1 MCSSTEGL
9 YDHHVVKHISKFV
22 PGFMSSPLR
31 IPLGHQVQPFS
42 VSVNARKR
50 HQQKI
55 SFSTHARTQRVF
67 TLSLQRSNRS
77 SNNSGPFPSL
87 EVAAGGKGPLS
98 GEFLTVT
105 GLLAT
110 LLCALVLVPTT
121 LLVKYVDI
129 SLTSS
134 VKQVLVAI
142 CSFAYGVFL
151 SRFDLKKTNT
161 LKLTVVFG
169 LLTRVLCFPIL
180 SHLVAVAGCAVV
192 KLSTAKKAAEAAAA
206 AAAAINAA
214 TTVAVT
220 KETLSLPADVLS
232 SLFLLSVSPSMYS
245 PSTAMLSSY
254 VHTTLLAILTVL
266 TVIIFPILP
275 VVSYKACVWAQQSAW
290 LNMGSILPKLTPP
303 PNFVVSALC
312 TTVPFLTGLSLKY
325 ILPKR
330 ISAITG
336 LFAYPVAWICSFI
349 LIISSIKDVATGSI
363 TGLAGS
369 IGLCGGVVLLMWVL
383 GRGLAY
389 ALKLDERA
397 KRTLILYLC
406 SQGVMYG
413 TGLSPA
419 GFATSPHV
427 ASGLVGLAFGV
438 IMGRFWSK
446 VVIKTSTDVIL

>member
-1 MCSSTEGL
+1 MRIFSKLLC
-9 YDHHVVKHISKFV
+9 DHHVAPQIPTFV
-22 PGFMSSPLR
+22 PGFVSTPFKVILR
-31 IPLGHQVQPFS
+31 HQIRPFTTK
-42 VSVNARKR
+42 VDVRKR
-50 HQQKI
+50 HRQNI
-55 SFSTHARTQRVF
+55 SFSTYSRTRRVL
-67 TLSLQRSNRS
+67 TLSLRRPTRSG
-77 SNNSGPFPSL
+77 NNSGSFPSV

-105 GLLAT
+105 GLLAA

-121 LLVKYVDI
+121 LLVKHVDI
-129 SLTSS
+129 KLTSS
-134 VKQVLVAI
+134 IKQILVAI

-151 SRFDLKKTNT
+151 SRFDLQKTKT

-169 LLTRVLCFPIL
+169 LLTRLLCFPIL

-206 AAAAINAA
+206 AAAAMNAA

-232 SLFLLSVSPSMYS
+232 SLFLLSVCPSMYS

-275 VVSYKACVWAQQSAW
+275 VVSYKACVWAQQSVW
-290 LNMGSILPKLTPP
+290 LNIGSILPKLAPP
-303 PNFVVSALC
+303 PSFAILALC

-325 ILPKR
+325 ILSRR

-336 LFAYPVAWICSFI
+336 LFAYPVAWICSFV

-413 TGLSPA
+413 TGLAPP
-419 GFATSPHV
+419 GFGTSPHV